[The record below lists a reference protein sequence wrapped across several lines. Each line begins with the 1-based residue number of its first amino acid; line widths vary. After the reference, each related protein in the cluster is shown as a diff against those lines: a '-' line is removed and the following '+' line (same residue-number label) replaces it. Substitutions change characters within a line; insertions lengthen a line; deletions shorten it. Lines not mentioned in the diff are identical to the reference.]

1 MHDARAIGVGG
12 DGMGNKR
19 EISSKGR
26 KEEGVRGESSKE
38 EKEEVVRDKGG
49 SSKRQWGK

>member
-1 MHDARAIGVGG
+1 MHDARAFGVGG

-26 KEEGVRGESSKE
+26 KEEVVKGERRKEEKGEVIRSKGESSK
-38 EKEEVVRDKGG
+38 G
-49 SSKRQWGK
+49 